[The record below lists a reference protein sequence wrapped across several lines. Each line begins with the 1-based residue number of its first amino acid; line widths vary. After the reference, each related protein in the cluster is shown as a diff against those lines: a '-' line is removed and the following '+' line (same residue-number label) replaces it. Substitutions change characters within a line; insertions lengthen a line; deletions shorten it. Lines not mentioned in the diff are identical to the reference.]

1 MSHIGDKKYV
11 IFACLLLVFTPSV
24 IFAQDLEP
32 QANEETKA
40 DTKTETPKET
50 QVAEPKSEA
59 TTGSGQKTD
68 KDENKASITSK
79 SSGNDQPEK
88 QETVEVTPAISKPN
102 LDCPSKTPPL
112 IKYENYQF
120 QTKSGDFITGI
131 PFHRNILRSG
141 ATVWCVKTSN
151 GVRTIRQ
158 KNIVSRLVLDDITKK
173 YKYSYTTKNYL
184 PLLLSEQ
191 VALKFSR
198 VQVLG
203 ETKEIAEQGIGALAA
218 YQFQLPRLFRALNF
232 LTFELES
239 GLYFYSVD
247 LPKVFSY
254 WQSLTRLQISR
265 RIIKLNRFDIGVF
278 LAPGMSIDIIT
289 TEFEKFFNF
298 GKSMAGGL
306 NFKTNLSRRWQI
318 GMQVGLRFD
327 GEFGDFKLESNVMV
341 GYAF

>member
-1 MSHIGDKKYV
+1 MSHIGNKKLGNKKYV
-11 IFACLLLVFTPSV
+11 ILACLLLAFMSPV
-24 IFAQDLEP
+24 IFAQDFES
-32 QANEETKA
+32 QTNTETKTKA
-40 DTKTETPKET
+40 KTEIPKET

-59 TTGSGQKTD
+59 TTSSGQKTS
-68 KDENKASITSK
+68 ESAS
-79 SSGNDQPEK
+79 NDQPEK
-88 QETVEVTPAISKPN
+88 QEIVEVKQARSKPN
-102 LDCPSKTPPL
+102 LGCPNKTPSL
-112 IKYENYQF
+112 IRYENYQF

-141 ATVWCVKTSN
+141 AIVWCVKTSD

-173 YKYSYTTKNYL
+173 YEYSYTTTNYL
-184 PLLLSEQ
+184 PLLLFEQ

-247 LPKVFSY
+247 LPKIFSY

-278 LAPGMSIDIIT
+278 LAPGLSIDIIT

-298 GKSMAGGL
+298 GKSMTGGL

-327 GEFGDFKLESNVMV
+327 GEFGDFKLESNLMV

>member
-1 MSHIGDKKYV
+1 MLKV
-11 IFACLLLVFTPSV
+11 LNLRLTPRQKPQKRHS
-24 IFAQDLEP
+24 EP
-32 QANEETKA
+32 
-40 DTKTETPKET
+40 
-50 QVAEPKSEA
+50 
-59 TTGSGQKTD
+59 TTSSGQKTD
-68 KDENKASITSK
+68 KDENKASITSE
-79 SSGNDQPEK
+79 SASNDQPEK
-88 QETVEVTPAISKPN
+88 QEIVEVKPARSKPS
-102 LDCPSKTPPL
+102 LGCPSKTPPL

-120 QTKSGDFITGI
+120 QTKYGDFITGI

-173 YKYSYTTKNYL
+173 YEYSYTTKSYL
-184 PLLLSEQ
+184 LLLLSEQ
-191 VALKFSR
+191 VTLKFSR

-203 ETKEIAEQGIGALAA
+203 QTKEIAEQGIGALAA
-218 YQFQLPRLFRALNF
+218 YQFQLPCLFRALNF

-239 GLYFYSVD
+239 GLYFYSSD
-247 LPKVFSY
+247 LPKVLGY

-278 LAPGMSIDIIT
+278 LAPGLSLDMIT
-289 TEFEKFFNF
+289 TEFKKFFNF

-318 GMQVGLRFD
+318 GMQAGLRFD
-327 GEFGDFKLESNVMV
+327 GEFGDFKLESNIMV